1 MHSMIDDTPMRG
13 PVLIAN
19 DVVSPREFAVLSG
32 IAQCTY
38 TKLASAIDTAVDRS
52 FITNQ
57 NRCYEIG
64 ESLCLPRGR

>member
-1 MHSMIDDTPMRG
+1 MIDDTPMRG

-38 TKLASAIDTAVDRS
+38 TKFGKRDRHCGQS
-52 FITNQ
+52 Q
-57 NRCYEIG
+57 LYH
-64 ESLCLPRGR
+64 